1 MGLIPDRYRGVVAR
15 VQIGLRVNT
24 AAVERVELLAKE
36 CKVHRVDAIR
46 ALLSEALKRQ
56 DVVAAAR
63 RRLQE
68 DEL

>member
-1 MGLIPDRYRGVVAR
+1 MGLWLEFRSGCASIRR
-15 VQIGLRVNT
+15 
-24 AAVERVELLAKE
+24 AVERVEPLVKE

-63 RRLQE
+63 RRLLE